1 MPEETESD
9 VIQTAGPLTTV
20 SVILPSFW
28 TNSLEIWFIQEE
40 AQFENK
46 KTTPTC
52 TKFTYCVA
60 ALPQDVACRLLDLV
74 RAPPAEP
81 YEALKRR
88 LIQMYSLSDFQR
100 YQAL

>member
-9 VIQTAGPLTTV
+9 VIQTAGPLLTV
-20 SVILPSFW
+20 SVILFW
-28 TNSLEIWFIQEE
+28 TNSLEIWFIQAE

-46 KTTPTC
+46 RATPTC
-52 TKFTYCVA
+52 TKFTHCDA